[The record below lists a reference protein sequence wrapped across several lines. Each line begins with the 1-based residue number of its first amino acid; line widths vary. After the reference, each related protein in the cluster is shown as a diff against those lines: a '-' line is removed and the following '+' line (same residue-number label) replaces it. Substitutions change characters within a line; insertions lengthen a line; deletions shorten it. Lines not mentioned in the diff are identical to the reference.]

1 MNKIRLI
8 TTTEY
13 ESPSGYTLRFGN
25 KGQAIVKDADGYD
38 VSVIGASNP
47 KLKEIYELI
56 QFGREHQLGLPKVD
70 TIHKDSNHN

>member
-1 MNKIRLI
+1 MIKITQII
-8 TTTEY
+8 TTQY

-25 KGQAIVKDADGYD
+25 KGQAIVKDSDGDD

-56 QFGREHQLGLPKVD
+56 QFGREHQLGLPKID